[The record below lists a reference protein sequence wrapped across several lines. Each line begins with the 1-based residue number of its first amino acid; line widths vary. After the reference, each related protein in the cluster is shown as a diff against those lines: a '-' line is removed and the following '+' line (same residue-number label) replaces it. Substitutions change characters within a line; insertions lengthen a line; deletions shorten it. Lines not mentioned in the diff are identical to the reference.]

1 MTTFMTI
8 RKIEKRDNEALGH
21 IVQNVLLEMGA
32 PTIGTAYADP
42 FLFNLFETYDK
53 QKAIYFVI
61 ESDNK
66 ILGGAGI
73 DQLQSA
79 DENVCELQKMY
90 FLPEA
95 RGVGLGAELIE
106 KCLQAAKDFG
116 YAKCYLETLPFME
129 AAQKLYKKTG
139 FGYLEKPMGGTG
151 HNACSVWM
159 IKDL

>member
-1 MTTFMTI
+1 MEI
-8 RKIEKRDNEALGH
+8 RKIEKRDNEAMGR

-32 PTIGTAYADP
+32 PTVGTAYADP

-61 ESDNK
+61 EKDNK

-73 DQLQSA
+73 DQLQSTN
-79 DENVCELQKMY
+79 ENICELQKMY

-95 RGVGLGAELIE
+95 RGIGLGE
-106 KCLQAAKDFG
+106 KLMNLCLQEAKDFG
-116 YAKCYLETLPFME
+116 YEKCYLETLPYMQ
-129 AAQKLYKKTG
+129 AAQKLYIKTG
-139 FGYLEKPMGGTG
+139 FRDLEKPLGGTG

-159 IKDL
+159 IKEL